1 MHSIAETNTD
11 QGGLKNTY
19 IQYTVVECVVYNW
32 DQHRLER
39 PEIYI
44 QYSLVECVV
53 YNWYQHRL
61 GRPEIYINTVLI
73 SRVCSV

>member
-11 QGGLKNTY
+11 QGGLKYTY

-44 QYSLVECVV
+44 
-53 YNWYQHRL
+53 H
-61 GRPEIYINTVLI
+61 TVHI
-73 SRVCSV
+73 SSVCGV